1 METTWAYFTYLRDK
15 MEALFSGYETP
26 TGLVLSKNNCFSVL
40 PIWFR
45 DPVNPKQ
52 REIMKIC
59 QVMKKITLW
68 SNHLR

>member
-1 METTWAYFTYLRDK
+1 

-59 QVMKKITLW
+59 QVMKKITL
-68 SNHLR
+68 